1 MGKYKVLNRTVET
14 TNAHVESDKSGL
26 IEETWNDVSVSYDA
40 YTKYDEVEVTTPDTS
55 IDEDTK
61 DQVRH
66 THLNTGEK
74 LSEKILSMAQYY
86 LDNNLYPTNFFFKGD
101 ESKKDSPIHNLSNQ
115 ESDND
120 VVDTIMPVTAHE
132 ENGTPINISESDVVE
147 PVKE

>member
-14 TNAHVESDKSGL
+14 TNAHVELDKSGV
-26 IEETWNDVSVSYDA
+26 IEETWNDVSASYDA

-74 LSEKILSMAQYY
+74 LSEKIMKFGHKF
-86 LDNNLYPTNFFFKGD
+86 NLNTFYIYF
-101 ESKKDSPIHNLSNQ
+101 ELMSKNVELA
-115 ESDND
+115 
-120 VVDTIMPVTAHE
+120 VTATASR
-132 ENGTPINISESDVVE
+132 NRFNKFSTCLV
-147 PVKE
+147 